1 MIPKIL
7 NDLKGGLIVSCQ
19 AKEGEPFDA
28 PDRLSL
34 FAQSAV
40 LGGAVGIRSEGKNNT
55 LYIVHSVEVPVIGLI
70 KTAYPDGTVCIT
82 RTYTD
87 VEKLLSVGTHMI
99 AIDGTFRECN
109 GFTGPEFIRK
119 VRNRYTCPVMADIAT
134 VEEGLACVEAGATCL
149 ATTLSG
155 YTPETKRKSQK
166 SPDFKLLEELVKQTD
181 IPVIAEGRIYTPDDA
196 AKALKLGAWA
206 VVVGT
211 AITRPID
218 ITSWFVEKLKES
230 AQ

>member
-19 AKEGEPFDA
+19 AKKGEPFDA
-28 PDRLSL
+28 SDRLAL
-34 FAQSAV
+34 FARSAV
-40 LGGAVGIRSEGKNNT
+40 MGGAVGIRTEGKSNT
-55 LYIVHSVEVPVIGLI
+55 LFIVQSVEVPVIGLI
-70 KTAYPDGTVCIT
+70 KTTYPDGSVCIT

-87 VEKLLSVGTHMI
+87 VEKLLSVGAHMI

-134 VEEGLACVEAGATCL
+134 VDEGLACVEAGATCL

-166 SPDFKLLEELVKQTD
+166 SPDFKLVEELVKQTD
-181 IPVIAEGRIYTPDDA
+181 IPVIAEGRIHTPEEA
-196 AKALKLGAWA
+196 AKALSLGAWA

-211 AITRPID
+211 AITRPIEV
-218 ITSWFVEKLKES
+218 TSWFVEKLKES
-230 AQ
+230 AR

>member
-28 PDRLSL
+28 PDRLTL

-70 KTAYPDGTVCIT
+70 KTAYPDGSVCIT

-87 VEKLLSVGTHMI
+87 VEKLLSVGAHMI

-134 VEEGLACVEAGATCL
+134 VEEGIACAEAGATCL

-166 SPDFKLLEELVKQTD
+166 SPDFKLLEELVKQTN
-181 IPVIAEGRIYTPDDA
+181 IPVIAEGRIHTPEEA
-196 AKALKLGAWA
+196 AKAMRLGAWA
-206 VVVGT
+206 VVAGT

-218 ITSWFVEKLKES
+218 VTSWFVEKLKES
-230 AQ
+230 AG

>member
-19 AKEGEPFDA
+19 AKKGEPFDA
-28 PDRLSL
+28 SDRLAL
-34 FAQSAV
+34 FARSAV
-40 LGGAVGIRSEGKNNT
+40 MGGAVGIRTEGKSNT
-55 LYIVHSVEVPVIGLI
+55 QFIVQSVEVPVIGLI
-70 KTAYPDGTVCIT
+70 KTTYPDGSVCIT

-87 VEKLLSVGTHMI
+87 VEKLLSVGAHMI

-134 VEEGLACVEAGATCL
+134 VDEGLACVEAGATCL

-166 SPDFKLLEELVKQTD
+166 SPDFKLVEELVKQTD
-181 IPVIAEGRIYTPDDA
+181 IPVIAEGRIHTPEEA
-196 AKALKLGAWA
+196 AKALSLGAWA

-211 AITRPID
+211 AITRPIEV
-218 ITSWFVEKLKES
+218 TSWFVGKLKES
-230 AQ
+230 AR

>member
-19 AKEGEPFDA
+19 AKKGEPFDA
-28 PDRLSL
+28 SDRLAL
-34 FAQSAV
+34 FARSAV
-40 LGGAVGIRSEGKNNT
+40 MGGAVGIRTEGKSNT
-55 LYIVHSVEVPVIGLI
+55 QFIVQSVEVPVIGLI
-70 KTAYPDGTVCIT
+70 KTTYPDGSVCIT

-87 VEKLLSVGTHMI
+87 VEKLLSVGAHMI

-134 VEEGLACVEAGATCL
+134 VDEGLACVEAGATCL

-166 SPDFKLLEELVKQTD
+166 SPDFKLVEELVKQTD
-181 IPVIAEGRIYTPDDA
+181 IPVIAEGRIHTPEEA
-196 AKALKLGAWA
+196 AKALSLGAWA

-211 AITRPID
+211 AITRPIEV
-218 ITSWFVEKLKES
+218 TSWFVGKLKES